1 LVFVVILGRRGRVL
15 MKLYRVAS
23 ASALVP
29 SLHRAKMILIYLNKI
44 PKGVG
49 MGTPAAT
56 QQTLPSHLAI

>member
-29 SLHRAKMILIYLNKI
+29 SLHRAKMILIYLNN
-44 PKGVG
+44 
-49 MGTPAAT
+49 MW
-56 QQTLPSHLAI
+56 LWLR